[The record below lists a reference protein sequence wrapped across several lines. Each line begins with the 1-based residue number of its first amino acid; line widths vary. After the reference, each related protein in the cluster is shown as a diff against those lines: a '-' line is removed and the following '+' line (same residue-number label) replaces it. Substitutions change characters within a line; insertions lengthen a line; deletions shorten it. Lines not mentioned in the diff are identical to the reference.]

1 MRFNARCSV
10 VGSAPDGFIEHG
22 FWRRQLAPCRKLRV
36 RPTFTKLSLCRGRT
50 RPAGQPQSR
59 FTSTINPRD
68 QSDQATNDRSQLVS
82 RQPPTPRTQQR
93 CAHAPT
99 SNTHSIAPMP
109 AASSASSFTDS
120 QMYPSQPIIVILAAV
135 LSFTGTTAAHPESGS
150 GSGTVPASTPAYS
163 KATTPMAAVITSCV
177 KPNTIALTFDDGPFI
192 YMYVPH
198 PPLHRPKACLDATAG
213 GTLATCSRNTAP
225 ERPSSSAS
233 CPFSRLLRRLTKQR
247 FSTDGNNYDCIYS
260 PDVVGNLRYA
270 FEAGHQIA
278 SHTWSHPNLE
288 KCSSDEIHSEITLL
302 NTALLEILGIKT
314 QFIRP
319 PYGNY
324 NTLVR
329 QVVAQYNMSL
339 VVWDFDSGD
348 SVGEAWPDS
357 EKDYEA
363 EFEKHVTNLIALN
376 HETEVNTV
384 AEVVPWVL
392 PELLSKGYKPVTVA
406 ECLGVEPY
414 TFVGSFGERD
424 SSWTCKKD

>member
-1 MRFNARCSV
+1 M
-10 VGSAPDGFIEHG
+10 
-22 FWRRQLAPCRKLRV
+22 
-36 RPTFTKLSLCRGRT
+36 PT
-50 RPAGQPQSR
+50 
-59 FTSTINPRD
+59 
-68 QSDQATNDRSQLVS
+68 
-82 RQPPTPRTQQR
+82 
-93 CAHAPT
+93 
-99 SNTHSIAPMP
+99 
-109 AASSASSFTDS
+109 ASSASSFTDS

-135 LSFTGTTAAHPESGS
+135 LSFTGTTAAYPESTS

-163 KATTPMAAVITSCV
+163 KATIPMAAVITSCV

-192 YMYVPH
+192 YMRNISDLFAKYDA
-198 PPLHRPKACLDATAG
+198 KATFFVSKLPV
-213 GTLATCSRNTAP
+213 SS
-225 ERPSSSAS
+225 PSSA
-233 CPFSRLLRRLTKQR
+233 PNQTLLQTE
-247 FSTDGNNYDCIYS
+247 TTVHDCIYS

-288 KCSSDEIHSEITLL
+288 RCSSDEIHSEITLL

-329 QVVAQYNMSL
+329 QIVAQHNMSL

-384 AEVVPWVL
+384 YTLGPPGAAEQRIQGGDRRRMSRCRAVHVRGLIRRARQLMDVQEIL
-392 PELLSKGYKPVTVA
+392 IRLLGFKDI
-406 ECLGVEPY
+406 E
-414 TFVGSFGERD
+414 ERD
-424 SSWTCKKD
+424 EARSYVY